1 MPVGPSAPGRSRLM
15 RVMID
20 ACVLYPTVMRE
31 VVLGCAAA
39 GLFQARWSARIVAE
53 WVRAT
58 DKLGPAAR
66 ALAEGE
72 ALSLRLRFP
81 QAEVAVP
88 DGLMR
93 RLSLPDPDDVHVL
106 AAAIAG
112 HCDAILTL
120 NAADFPRGALADE
133 GLQRLDPDGFL
144 LDLHL
149 RAPRVV
155 AQVVAGV
162 VAEAERLSGEVW
174 TAQRLLKKAR
184 LHRLGRVLGQGA
196 A

>member
-1 MPVGPSAPGRSRLM
+1 VREITRLTGRAKGP
-15 RVMID
+15 RVLID
-20 ACVLYPTVMRE
+20 ACVLYPTVLRE

-81 QAEVAVP
+81 DAEVAVP
-88 DGLMR
+88 DGLLR

-112 HCDAILTL
+112 HADAILTM
-120 NAADFPRGALADE
+120 NAADFPRGLLAEE

-144 LDLHL
+144 CDLHL
-149 RAPRVV
+149 RAPDVVARVV
-155 AQVVAGV
+155 AAVVS
-162 VAEAERLSGEVW
+162 EAVRLSDTPW
-174 TAQRLLKKAR
+174 TTRSLLKKAR
-184 LHRLGRVLGQGA
+184 LYRLARDLG
-196 A
+196 